1 MIRVAKREDAE
12 ELLKIYS
19 YYVENTAITFEY
31 DVPSVEEFSDR
42 ISNTLKKYPYLVLEE
57 EGKILGYTYARK
69 FKSRAAYDRAV
80 ETTIYMDKNLKHKG
94 MGKKLYKA
102 LEQALKL
109 QKITNLYACIAYP
122 KEEDEYLTKNSVDY
136 HQHLGYRM
144 VGEFYNCGYKFGRWY
159 NMVWMEK
166 IIAPHK
172 DHPDKVLK
180 FDEIRNILKE
190 MYRIN

>member
-12 ELLKIYS
+12 ELVKIYS

-57 EGKILGYTYARK
+57 EGKILGYTYAGE

-102 LEQALKL
+102 LEQALEL

-122 KEEDEYLTKNSVDY
+122 KEEDEYLTKNSVEY
-136 HQHLGYRM
+136 HQHLGYRKWSENFIRADINLED
-144 VGEFYNCGYKFGRWY
+144 GTIWY
-159 NMVWMEK
+159 GWK
-166 IIAPHK
+166 
-172 DHPDKVLK
+172 
-180 FDEIRNILKE
+180 R
-190 MYRIN
+190 

>member
-57 EGKILGYTYARK
+57 EGKILGYTYAGE

-80 ETTIYMDKNLKHKG
+80 ETTIYMDKNLKHRG

-102 LEQALKL
+102 LEQALEL

-122 KEEDEYLTKNSVDY
+122 KEEDEYLTKNSVESVSY
-136 HQHLGYRM
+136 THLRAHETRHDL
-144 VGEFYNCGYKFGRWY
+144 VCRLLL
-159 NMVWMEK
+159 EK
-166 IIAPHK
+166 K
-172 DHPDKVLK
+172 KNK
-180 FDEIRNILKE
+180 RKKKKKK
-190 MYRIN
+190 RI

>member
-57 EGKILGYTYARK
+57 EGKILGYTYAGK
-69 FKSRAAYDRAV
+69 FKSRAAYDRVV

-122 KEEDEYLTKNSVDY
+122 KEEDEYLTKNSVEY

-159 NMVWMEK
+159 NMVWMEH
-166 IIAPHK
+166 IIGEHQTHMAYPK
-172 DHPDKVLK
+172 SFPQ
-180 FDEIRNILKE
+180 IRDRLKE
-190 MYRIN
+190 KYGLE